1 MNFVFSGSSVVGE
14 IFPQAFSINSI
25 FQISNGVSQLCQPSN
40 FSDGPLA
47 KEVVGS
53 QRTKQGHL
61 ILVPKSLA
69 PNLLPAWLKGPFLI
83 ALNNSPSR

>member
-1 MNFVFSGSSVVGE
+1 MMNFIFSGSSVVGE
-14 IFPQAFSINSI
+14 IFPQAFSIHFI

-61 ILVPKSLA
+61 ILVSKSSTKSLA
-69 PNLLPAWLKGPFLI
+69 SLAKGPI
-83 ALNNSPSR
+83 PYSP